1 MEDVLSA
8 ARDKMTK
15 TVEAAKR
22 ELATIRTGRA
32 SPALV
37 ENLKVDYYGSPTPL
51 NQIASISAPEARVL
65 AIQPWDRQAV
75 GDIQKAIQKSDL
87 GINPSN
93 DGTTIRLVI
102 PPLTQDRRLEL
113 VKVVKKKVEEGRIAV
128 RNIRRDL
135 IDDLKDMQKR
145 KELSEDEE
153 KRMSDQLQKITDS
166 YISQVEHIGHEK
178 ETEVM
183 EI

>member
-8 ARDKMTK
+8 ARSKMAK
-15 TVEAAKR
+15 TIEATKR
-22 ELATIRTGRA
+22 ELASIRTGRA
-32 SPALV
+32 NPALV
-37 ENLKVDYYGSPTPL
+37 ENMKVDYYGSPTPL

-65 AIQPWDRQAV
+65 AIQPGDRQAV

-87 GINPSN
+87 GINPSS

-102 PPLTQDRRLEL
+102 PPLTQDRRHEL
-113 VKVVKKKVEEGRIAV
+113 VKVVKKRVEEGRVAV

-135 IDDLKDMQKR
+135 VDDLKDMKKR

-153 KRMSDQLQKITDS
+153 KRMVDQLQKITDS

>member
-1 MEDVLSA
+1 MEDVLSEA
-8 ARDKMTK
+8 KEKMTK
-15 TVEAAKR
+15 TIEATKR
-22 ELATIRTGRA
+22 EMSSIRTGRA
-32 SPALV
+32 NPALV

-51 NQIASISAPEARVL
+51 SQIASISVPESRVL

-87 GINPSN
+87 GINPSS

-102 PPLTQDRRLEL
+102 PPLTQDRRQEL
-113 VKVVKKKVEEGRIAV
+113 VKVVKKRVEEGRVAL

-135 IDDLKDMQKR
+135 IDELRGAQKR

-153 KRMSDQLQKITDS
+153 KRMADQVQKITDT
-166 YISQVEHIGHEK
+166 YISQVEHIGQEK